1 MRLTVYFPEESPT
14 SHEFVGQKLTIGRLV
29 ENSVQLD
36 DSSVSSRHA
45 ELIEQNGEV
54 VLRDLGSTNGTFL
67 NGAQVTG
74 EQPLKAGD
82 EIFFGGVRS
91 VFMEQAGE
99 GASAARDAARDVASP
114 PAPVDTSGTGI
125 PENFR
130 PLSPLPPAERKRD
143 TLALTAW
150 CCLGLGLAAALYA
163 VLTIAT
169 L

>member
-1 MRLTVYFPEESPT
+1 
-14 SHEFVGQKLTIGRLV
+14 
-29 ENSVQLD
+29 
-36 DSSVSSRHA
+36 
-45 ELIEQNGEV
+45 
-54 VLRDLGSTNGTFL
+54 
-67 NGAQVTG
+67 
-74 EQPLKAGD
+74 
-82 EIFFGGVRS
+82 